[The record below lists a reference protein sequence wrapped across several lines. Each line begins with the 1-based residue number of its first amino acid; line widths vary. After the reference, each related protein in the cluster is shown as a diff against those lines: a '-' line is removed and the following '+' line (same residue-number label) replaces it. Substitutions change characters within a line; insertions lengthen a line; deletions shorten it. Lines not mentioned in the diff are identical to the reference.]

1 MKATG
6 ACCVGLKA
14 LVHHFPLLSS
24 QMTNQHPITPPPE
37 LLDQWCMENNW
48 RDIAI
53 QAAQWGADQEL
64 EACCEWL
71 ECNYNYPQVNHPLR
85 AARRPEPPS
94 LKEQALEALQFVDEK
109 LDLPLHNH
117 CNAIHTIRRALEA
130 LDD

>member
-1 MKATG
+1 
-6 ACCVGLKA
+6 
-14 LVHHFPLLSS
+14 
-24 QMTNQHPITPPPE
+24 MTNQHPITPPPE
-37 LLDQWCMENNW
+37 LRQLWAQQAQRMNP
-48 RDIAI
+48 RDPIAWQEHI
-53 QAAQWGADQEL
+53 ANQAAQWGADQEL

-71 ECNYNYPQVNHPLR
+71 DEMGLAGSGDIEVLR
-85 AARRPEPPS
+85 AARRPKS

>member
-1 MKATG
+1 MS
-6 ACCVGLKA
+6 LM
-14 LVHHFPLLSS
+14 
-24 QMTNQHPITPPPE
+24 MTMTDPITPPPE
-37 LLDQWCMENNW
+37 LRQLWAQQAQRMNP
-48 RDIAI
+48 RDPIAWQEHI
-53 QAAQWGADQEL
+53 ANQAAQWGANQEL
-64 EACCEWL
+64 EACCAWVDYHCSKDASL
-71 ECNYNYPQVNHPLR
+71 DLR

>member
-1 MKATG
+1 M
-6 ACCVGLKA
+6 
-14 LVHHFPLLSS
+14 
-24 QMTNQHPITPPPE
+24 NEHPITPPRE
-37 LLDQWCMENNW
+37 LVEQWSDIKPMENAVVQNW
-48 RDIAI
+48 VKIAT

-64 EACCEWL
+64 ESCCEWL

>member
-1 MKATG
+1 MPFTLGGFMTTTNFLVPPQKLVQKWWDNVPGTFTSLVDETELAT
-6 ACCVGLKA
+6 
-14 LVHHFPLLSS
+14 
-24 QMTNQHPITPPPE
+24 
-37 LLDQWCMENNW
+37 
-48 RDIAI
+48 

-71 ECNYNYPQVNHPLR
+71 AYEGHEHEHLALR